1 MERISKIPDSDVQ
14 IAEMA
19 RLEERMKKPKIT
31 TNAPK
36 PSRKISGDATSEM
49 PKHSI
54 DQLIAT
60 HAREKIVHT
69 RRLK

>member
-1 MERISKIPDSDVQ
+1 MQLARMLLMNLSYCKNADPHIQ

-19 RLEERMKKPKIT
+19 RTEERMKKPRVT

-36 PSRKISGDATSEM
+36 PSRKISGDASTEM

-54 DQLIAT
+54 DS
-60 HAREKIVHT
+60 
-69 RRLK
+69 